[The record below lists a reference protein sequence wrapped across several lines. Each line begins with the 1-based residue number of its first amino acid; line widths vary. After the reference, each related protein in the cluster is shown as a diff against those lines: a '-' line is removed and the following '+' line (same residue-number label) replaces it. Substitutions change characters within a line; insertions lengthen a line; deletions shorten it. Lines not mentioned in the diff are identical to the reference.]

1 SWIPHLHLNPT
12 PNFWQMQT
20 EILTYHQRIKSG
32 PDVHPYCST
41 WYSWPL
47 MLRPIVYFYKTAS
60 SNAQPDPVLP
70 PLPEGATQA
79 IFDVHAMGNPFLWWL
94 STLALLLV
102 IGVLV
107 HRILVWLQT
116 RSEASVDTIEQQRP
130 ILFPPTAEMWL
141 ALYLIV
147 NWAANLLP
155 WVKVT
160 RCIFLYH
167 YMGCSVFAA
176 LALAWWVDRWLH
188 SPQTRLRGMGVTII
202 FLVLGAFIFWMPIY
216 LGLPLSQMEWKIR
229 MWLASW
235 V

>member
-1 SWIPHLHLNPT
+1 
-12 PNFWQMQT
+12 
-20 EILTYHQRIKSG
+20 
-32 PDVHPYCST
+32 
-41 WYSWPL
+41 
-47 MLRPIVYFYKTAS
+47 MLRPIVYFFKKATN
-60 SNAQPDPVLP
+60 NAQPDPVLP
-70 PLPEGATQA
+70 PLPEGAREV
-79 IFDVHAMGNPFLWWL
+79 IFDVHAMGNPLLWWL

-176 LALAWWVDRWLH
+176 LALAWWTDRWLH

-216 LGLPLSQMEWKIR
+216 LGLPLSQMEWNIR
-229 MWLASW
+229 MWLPSW